1 MADDVDLEDLP
12 PKTLRKMIRTLRAKL
27 NKKPGGDDEEDSGS
41 EKEREDLA
49 DLHEDS
55 KGKGH
60 KQKVE
65 KDDLPFDLNGGEADD
80 ESDEDDSSSDEEK
93 SVPPKKNPKK

>member
-27 NKKPGGDDEEDSGS
+27 NKKPGGKDCEDSGS

-49 DLHEDS
+49 DLHEDT

-65 KDDLPFDLNGGEADD
+65 KDDLPFDLDSGEADD
-80 ESDEDDSSSDEEK
+80 ESDEGYSSSDDEK
-93 SVPPKKNPKK
+93 PVPPKKNPKK